1 MQIKSRLTLQFATLV
16 ALILLITLI
25 SVYQL
30 SRLNFENR
38 FYERL
43 ENKAVTTSKLLLGT
57 QKVDTLL
64 LKRIQQE
71 STDTYFGENIEIY
84 DKNYVK
90 IYSSNDTINFQI
102 GSSAFSQ
109 LEAERKIKFI
119 YNQYEVLGI
128 QYQKN
133 QMVYY
138 VFAGGKD
145 EHGNARLQSLKK
157 ILAFLFSLM
166 TMIGTLIGWVYSH
179 RAMRP
184 INKVINNI
192 QNLSYDLS
200 ERLRELDTK
209 DEIGRLVTMFN
220 NLLVRI
226 EHSVETQKSFITNVS
241 HELKNPLTKITS
253 QLEVALLKER
263 SNEEYKNLL
272 QSILEDII
280 DLNNLSISLLDLA
293 SLENRST
300 KIETIPTRI
309 DQIVWE
315 VRDSIEASNKLNR
328 VNIDSSGMPPDENYL
343 SIEVNQDLI
352 IIAIR
357 NIIENACKFSGNREA
372 TVSFNWTL
380 ETLKIVIKDA
390 GIGISDSDKKK
401 IFEPFYR
408 ADNSFKTNGHGIGL
422 SLAKRII
429 ELHNGMLE
437 IDSKVGFGTTVAV
450 TFTRVTRF

>member
-128 QYQKN
+128 QYQNN

-145 EHGNARLQSLKK
+145 EHGNARLESLKK

-166 TMIGTLIGWVYSH
+166 TLLGTLIGWVYSH
-179 RAMRP
+179 RALRP

-241 HELKNPLTKITS
+241 HDITPL
-253 QLEVALLKER
+253 A
-263 SNEEYKNLL
+263 
-272 QSILEDII
+272 
-280 DLNNLSISLLDLA
+280 ISLIHLM
-293 SLENRST
+293 T
-300 KIETIPTRI
+300 TR
-309 DQIVWE
+309 
-315 VRDSIEASNKLNR
+315 
-328 VNIDSSGMPPDENYL
+328 
-343 SIEVNQDLI
+343 
-352 IIAIR
+352 
-357 NIIENACKFSGNREA
+357 
-372 TVSFNWTL
+372 
-380 ETLKIVIKDA
+380 
-390 GIGISDSDKKK
+390 
-401 IFEPFYR
+401 
-408 ADNSFKTNGHGIGL
+408 H
-422 SLAKRII
+422 
-429 ELHNGMLE
+429 
-437 IDSKVGFGTTVAV
+437 
-450 TFTRVTRF
+450 

>member
-1 MQIKSRLTLQFATLV
+1 MQIKSRLTLQFASLV

-57 QKVDTLL
+57 QKVDTVL

-84 DKNYVK
+84 DKNHVK
-90 IYSSNDTINFQI
+90 IYASNDTINFQI
-102 GSSAFSQ
+102 GSREFSQ

-133 QMVYY
+133 QVVYY

-145 EHGNARLQSLKK
+145 EYGNARLQSLKK

-272 QSILEDII
+272 QSILEDIK
-280 DLNNLSISLLDLA
+280 DLNHLSISLLGLA
-293 SLENRST
+293 SLENQSI
-300 KIETIPTRI
+300 KIKTMPTRI
-309 DQIVWE
+309 DQILWE
-315 VRDSIEASNKLNR
+315 VRDSIEASNKLNK

-352 IIAIR
+352 KIALR
-357 NIIENACKFSGNREA
+357 NLIENACKFSENREA
-372 TVSFNWTL
+372 TISFSCTL
-380 ETLKIVIKDA
+380 ETLKIAIKDA

-408 ADNSFKTNGHGIGL
+408 ADNSFKSSGHGIGL
-422 SLAKRII
+422 SLAKKII
-429 ELHNGMLE
+429 ELHNGALE
-437 IDSKVGFGTTVAV
+437 IDSKLGLGTIITL
-450 TFTRVTRF
+450 TFTQATKF

>member
-1 MQIKSRLTLQFATLV
+1 MQIKSRLTLQFASLV
-16 ALILLITLI
+16 ALILLITLV

-64 LKRIQQE
+64 LKLIQQE

-119 YNQYEVLGI
+119 YKQYEVLGI

-138 VFAGGKD
+138 VFAGGRD
-145 EHGNARLQSLKK
+145 EYGNARLQSLKK

-166 TMIGTLIGWVYSH
+166 TIIGTLIGWVYSH
-179 RAMRP
+179 RALRP
-184 INKVINNI
+184 INNVINNI
-192 QNLSYDLS
+192 QNISYDLS

-263 SNEEYKNLL
+263 PNEEYKNLL
-272 QSILEDII
+272 QSILEDIK
-280 DLNNLSISLLDLA
+280 DLNHLSISLLDLA
-293 SLENRST
+293 SLENRSI
-300 KIETIPTRI
+300 KIKTMPTRI
-309 DQIVWE
+309 DQILWE
-315 VRDSIEASNKLNR
+315 VRDSIEASNKLFK
-328 VNIDSSGMPPDENYL
+328 VNIDSGGMPPDENYL

-352 IIAIR
+352 KIAIG
-357 NIIENACKFSGNREA
+357 NLIENACKFSENREA
-372 TVSFNWTL
+372 TITFSWTL

-408 ADNSFKTNGHGIGL
+408 ADNSFKSSGHGIGL
-422 SLAKRII
+422 SLSKRII
-429 ELHNGMLE
+429 ELHHGMLE
-437 IDSKVGFGTTVAV
+437 IDSKVGFGTTVTL
-450 TFTRVTRF
+450 TFTQVTKF